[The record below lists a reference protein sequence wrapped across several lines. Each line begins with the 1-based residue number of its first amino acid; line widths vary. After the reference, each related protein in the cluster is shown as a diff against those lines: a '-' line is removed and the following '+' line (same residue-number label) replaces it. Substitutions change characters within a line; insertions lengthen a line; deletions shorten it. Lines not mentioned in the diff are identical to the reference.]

1 MSFANGQPTA
11 QADSDDAEEKLM
23 WNADNAKCP
32 GKCFRPV
39 GLWLD
44 GKGRTFMTSDSSG
57 ELFVVTGVSNNGKA
71 VKSGGGDKTSGAK
84 RRLHK
89 QFGSWLW

>member
-1 MSFANGQPTA
+1 MAK
-11 QADSDDAEEKLM
+11 ADSDDAEEKLL
-23 WNADNAKCP
+23 WNADNAECP
-32 GKCFRPV
+32 SKCFRPA

-57 ELFVVTGVSNNGKA
+57 ELFVVTGVSNNGPKA
-71 VKSGGGDKTSGAK
+71 KVNGGDKTSGAE
-84 RRLHK
+84 RSMRK